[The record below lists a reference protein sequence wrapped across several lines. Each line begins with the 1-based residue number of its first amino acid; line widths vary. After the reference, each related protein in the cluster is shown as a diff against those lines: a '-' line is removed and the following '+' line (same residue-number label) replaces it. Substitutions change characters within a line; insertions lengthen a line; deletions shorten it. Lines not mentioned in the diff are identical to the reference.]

1 MKHTKNLKLKKPEAN
16 DFIDIEDINNN
27 MEEIDEKCGEFVD
40 HIENTENHVTA
51 DEKQAWNNKV
61 DKEAGKGLST
71 NDYTDEEKEK
81 IADLLESI
89 NIDAE
94 TAKRYG
100 FDSPVSPSKVLAR
113 AVGVIHATLCAAG
126 WTDSVNAEG
135 WHTNQIDVPE
145 MKETYSPDFVLNIT
159 SAALAEDERAA
170 FGLIMECETF
180 DGYVIA
186 KALEVPEIDI
196 NVRFVGV

>member
-1 MKHTKNLKLKKPEAN
+1 MTWKKINLFGYDPAKDDFETTTFNIKQALNDNWAHVKELFEEARS
-16 DFIDIEDINNN
+16 
-27 MEEIDEKCGEFVD
+27 
-40 HIENTENHVTA
+40 HIEGTEETLI
-51 DEKQAWNNKV
+51 DKV

-81 IADLLESI
+81 IAGLLESI

-100 FDSPVSPSKVLAR
+100 FDSPVSPSKVFDR
-113 AVGVIHATLCAAG
+113 AVQVIHVTLCAAG
-126 WTDSVNAEG
+126 WTDSVNADG

-186 KALEVPEIDI
+186 RALEIPDIDI
-196 NVRFVGV
+196 NVRFTGV